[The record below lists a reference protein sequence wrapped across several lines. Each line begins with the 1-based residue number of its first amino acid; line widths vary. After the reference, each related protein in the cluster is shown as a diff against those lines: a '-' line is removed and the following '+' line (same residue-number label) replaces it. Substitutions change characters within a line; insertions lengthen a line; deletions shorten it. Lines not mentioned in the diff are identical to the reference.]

1 MSNKSSDNTASRRDF
16 FRNLFSDPSKKPVQ
30 DSDAV
35 AAMKR
40 RASVLA
46 LRYGQNEAELTQI
59 GVEEP
64 KKIGEKNLYEVKI
77 KGYTPNDVSSS
88 MVLHVDIAK
97 GVARVPE
104 PEQDLDPDNEIEFD
118 TED

>member
-46 LRYGQNEAELTQI
+46 LRYGQNDADLTQI

-64 KKIGEKNLYEVKI
+64 KQLGENHLYEVKI
-77 KGYTPNDVSSS
+77 KGYTPNDVSTS

-97 GVARVPE
+97 GIARIPE
-104 PEQDLDPDNEIEFD
+104 PDPDNEIEFD